1 MAEMDDNSQ
10 TDVIK
15 RDFPKAFRGYDTA
28 AVDKYIGEITENY
41 SELYREKA
49 ELEHLYADAKDRL
62 SNLEMQEEQVKR
74 TLETARAA
82 ADKIVSDAYERSDAI
97 LSSIKKSCDKI
108 LRSFKDKVENQKN
121 ALDSISQNIFKF
133 KNELY
138 ERYRLHI
145 ELIEQLSPVFEYEE
159 DLSPE
164 QYVEKVVEKMSQD
177 VSEEF
182 GISLQDFTD
191 DIKEEPIENEV
202 LSDTVVFDSEPM
214 KVHENKTEQRTE
226 VAAAD
231 ENASEKS
238 SPAKKRKK
246 QSNKKKDVI
255 SLIDEYSSPVAMDL
269 SSAVQMSFDFDLGTG
284 ELSDA
289 Q

>member
-1 MAEMDDNSQ
+1 MDDKFQ
-10 TDVIK
+10 GDVEK
-15 RDFPKAFRGYDTA
+15 RDFPRAFRGYDTA
-28 AVDKYIGEITENY
+28 AVDKYIDEITENY

-49 ELEHLYADAKDRL
+49 ELEHLYAEAKERL
-62 SNLEMQEEQVKR
+62 SNLDTQEEQVKR

-82 ADKIVSDAYERSDAI
+82 ADKIVADAYERSDAI

-108 LRSFKDKVENQKN
+108 LRSFKEKVETQKN

-159 DLSPE
+159 ELTPE
-164 QYVEKVVEKMSQD
+164 QYVEKVVEKMSGD

-182 GISLQDFTD
+182 GISLK
-191 DIKEEPIENEV
+191 DIAEESRDEPIENEV
-202 LSDTVVFDSEPM
+202 LSDTVVFDADPVKTHVKSVPEKP
-214 KVHENKTEQRTE
+214 ENAPTEQETPE
-226 VAAAD
+226 TDAV
-231 ENASEKS
+231 EK
-238 SPAKKRKK
+238 KKRKPR
-246 QSNKKKDVI
+246 SKKKDVI
-255 SLIDEYSSPVAMDL
+255 SLIDEYSTPGAAEYVP
-269 SSAVQMSFDFDLGTG
+269 AVQMGFDFELGTG

>member
-1 MAEMDDNSQ
+1 MDDKLQN
-10 TDVIK
+10 DVEK
-15 RDFPKAFRGYDTA
+15 RDFPRAFRGYDTD
-28 AVDKYIGEITENY
+28 AVDKYIDEVTENY

-49 ELEHLYADAKDRL
+49 ELEHLYAEAKERL
-62 SNLEMQEEQVKR
+62 SNLDMQEEQVKR

-159 DLSPE
+159 ELTPA
-164 QYVEKVVEKMSQD
+164 QYVEKVVEKMSED

-182 GISLQDFTD
+182 GISLKDIAD
-191 DIKEEPIENEV
+191 DAKDEPIENEV
-202 LSDTVVFDSEPM
+202 LSDTVVFESDPTAKAREKAVDKKQESSGE
-214 KVHENKTEQRTE
+214 KTADVEE
-226 VAAAD
+226 VAP
-231 ENASEKS
+231 KK
-238 SPAKKRKK
+238 KKR
-246 QSNKKKDVI
+246 SGSKKKDVI
-255 SLIDEYSSPVAMDL
+255 SLIDEYSTPGAAEYVP
-269 SSAVQMSFDFDLGTG
+269 AVQMGFDFELGTG

-289 Q
+289 E

>member
-1 MAEMDDNSQ
+1 MNDKLEN
-10 TDVIK
+10 DVEK
-15 RDFPKAFRGYDTA
+15 REFPRAFRGYDTV
-28 AVDKYIGEITENY
+28 AVDKYIDEITENY

-49 ELEHLYADAKDRL
+49 ELEHLYADAKERL
-62 SNLEMQEEQVKR
+62 SNLDTQEEQVKR

-108 LRSFKDKVENQKN
+108 LRSFKEKVENQKN

-159 DLSPE
+159 ELTPE
-164 QYVEKVVEKMSQD
+164 QYVEKVVGKMSED

-182 GISLQDFTD
+182 GISLK
-191 DIKEEPIENEV
+191 DIAEESKDEPIENEV
-202 LSDTVVFDSEPM
+202 LSDTVVFDADPSKARE
-214 KVHENKTEQRTE
+214 KSGAEKAENSAAEARTE
-226 VAAAD
+226 EDAAV
-231 ENASEKS
+231 KK
-238 SPAKKRKK
+238 KKRPR
-246 QSNKKKDVI
+246 SKKKDVI
-255 SLIDEYSSPVAMDL
+255 SLIDEYSTPGAAELVP
-269 SSAVQMSFDFDLGTG
+269 AVQMSFDFELGTG

-289 Q
+289 E

>member
-1 MAEMDDNSQ
+1 MDENYQ
-10 TDVIK
+10 TDVVK

-41 SELYREKA
+41 SQLYREKA
-49 ELEHLYADAKDRL
+49 ELEHLYAEAKDRL
-62 SNLEMQEEQVKR
+62 ANLDMQEEQVKR

-108 LRSFKDKVENQKN
+108 LRSFKDKVETQKN

-159 DLSPE
+159 ELSPE
-164 QYVEKVVEKMSQD
+164 QYVEKVVEKMSKD

-182 GISLQDFTD
+182 GISLQDFAEET
-191 DIKEEPIENEV
+191 KEEPIENNV
-202 LSDTVVFDSEPM
+202 LSDTVVFDSDPS
-214 KVHENKTEQRTE
+214 K
-226 VAAAD
+226 
-231 ENASEKS
+231 ASEKKQEIKTEES
-238 SPAKKRKK
+238 HSESDSREQPPQAKKKRKPR
-246 QSNKKKDVI
+246 SKKKDVI
-255 SLIDEYSSPVAMDL
+255 SLIDEYSTPGAMDI
-269 SSAVQMSFDFDLGTG
+269 SSAIQMSFDFELGTG